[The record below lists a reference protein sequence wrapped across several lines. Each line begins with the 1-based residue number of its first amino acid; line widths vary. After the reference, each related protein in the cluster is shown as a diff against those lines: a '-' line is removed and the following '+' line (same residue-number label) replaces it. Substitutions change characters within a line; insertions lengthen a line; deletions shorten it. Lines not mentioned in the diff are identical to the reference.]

1 MQFIE
6 KVERPT
12 VYISDAGIF
21 TYIHYTNIYHII
33 SNRLMISNSA
43 VYYSFV
49 YNLIRLSVVVQLY
62 SLLYDDVSSLL
73 KVVNFLGQE
82 KCKSWLRL

>member
-1 MQFIE
+1 
-6 KVERPT
+6 
-12 VYISDAGIF
+12 
-21 TYIHYTNIYHII
+21 
-33 SNRLMISNSA
+33 MISNSA